1 LPVQSFTRKEV
12 KETRYNGGEGGNK
25 RIEKAGLLLWQAG
38 LAGAS
43 SLSLFSYPFSPFAF
57 NLLLVCL
64 FVACLMQKIHVL
76 W

>member
-12 KETRYNGGEGGNK
+12 KERRYNGGRGRKQKK
-25 RIEKAGLLLWQAG
+25 RKGRLAALAGWLALLLF
-38 LAGAS
+38 
-43 SLSLFSYPFSPFAF
+43 LFFLPFSPFAF

-64 FVACLMQKIHVL
+64 FVACLMQKVHVL